1 MTPNYPRLAAY
12 FTASF
17 TLGMMVYIFTNLF
30 YPFMQRADWV
40 GTLVMILYA
49 LVYLSLTFS
58 IGRRFIRKTNTHFW
72 LPYAMVPMI
81 VLPTAAF
88 SHYHEKFSMAQE
100 LVIFMVIIT
109 AGSIA
114 GAYYSIKSGLLQRE
128 KLIAQIQERREAAEK
143 AATRK

>member
-1 MTPNYPRLAAY
+1 
-12 FTASF
+12 
-17 TLGMMVYIFTNLF
+17 
-30 YPFMQRADWV
+30 
-40 GTLVMILYA
+40 
-49 LVYLSLTFS
+49 
-58 IGRRFIRKTNTHFW
+58 
-72 LPYAMVPMI
+72 
-81 VLPTAAF
+81 
-88 SHYHEKFSMAQE
+88 MAQE